1 MNLSLEKYIN
11 NNYISSS
18 QKTRVMTEPWYLN
31 NGYCV
36 NCFSSLSPF
45 ENNSPVADFYCSFCK
60 EEFELKSK
68 RGMVSKKIVDGAYHT
83 MITRVN
89 SNNNPNLIFLN
100 YSIDLSVNDI
110 IAIPKYFFT
119 ERIIEK
125 RKPLSENAKR
135 AGWVGC
141 NILYSEIPEVGK
153 IFLVKNKIVVDK
165 KVVKNNWENSKKF
178 KIDNLEKRGWTLEV
192 LKIADKMKQEFT
204 LQDVYKYEKTIKI
217 MFPENNHIKDKLRQQ
232 LQILR
237 DKKHIEFLGD
247 GKYRKLSLPVPK
259 Q

>member
-11 NNYISSS
+11 SNYTSSS

-31 NGYCV
+31 NGYCI
-36 NCFSSLSPF
+36 NCFNNLSAF
-45 ENNSPVADFYCSFCK
+45 ENNSPVADFYCSECK

-68 RGMVSKKIVDGAYHT
+68 RGMVSKKIVDGAYQT
-83 MITRVN
+83 MIQRVN

-100 YSIDLSVNDI
+100 YNTDLIVEDI

-125 RKPLSENAKR
+125 RKPLSVNAKR

-141 NILYSEIPEVGK
+141 NVLYSEIPEIGK

-165 KVVKNNWENSKKF
+165 SVVKSNWGNSKKF

-192 LKIADKMKQEFT
+192 LNIVDKLNKEFS
-204 LQDVYKYEKTIKI
+204 LQDVYKNEERMKVL
-217 MFPENNHIKDKLRQQ
+217 FPENNHIKDKLRQQ

-237 DKKHIEFLGD
+237 DKTYIEFLGD
-247 GKYRKLSLPVPK
+247 GKYKK
-259 Q
+259 I